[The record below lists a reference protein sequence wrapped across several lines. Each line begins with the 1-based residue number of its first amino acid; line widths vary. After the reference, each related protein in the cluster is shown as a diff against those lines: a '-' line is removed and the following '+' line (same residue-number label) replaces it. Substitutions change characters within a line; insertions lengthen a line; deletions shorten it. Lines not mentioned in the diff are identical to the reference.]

1 MTLEQALARA
11 REAKSAVD
19 QWMPEGDSPALAR
32 AKATAMTAAGD
43 LVEALEVA
51 AATELSD

>member
-1 MTLEQALARA
+1 VTLEQALARA